1 MVNILW
7 KNIKQS
13 SALLFLL
20 PILSFECSCSSFD
33 ELDSSLQNTDNS
45 TQVLLEKAKSKLLA
59 MGLDT
64 LGMEDAGKYY
74 LVEND
79 ILVEKQAL
87 LSNIETR
94 QFSTQY
100 VVPARSSVRI
110 MVDNSISSTSGWVEA
125 VKDVIEI
132 YNENTGLKLSYV
144 DTAPDILIK
153 KGFIGRE
160 NVCAEG
166 VFPVS
171 DCKPGAFININN
183 HFYEDIDGYL
193 NHRQKVF
200 LLMHE
205 MGHNLG
211 LRHSDCKKWG
221 EEVNPEGM
229 VLVPNTPEIDLDSFM
244 NSGTC
249 GYEWKGLS
257 SFDKLTLET
266 LWPYYYTFT
275 IHFVDA
281 DVPDINVKQNNEY
294 YLSRYLIPKKKG
306 YVFSGWRNT
315 LQAYSPFCYNSVLK
329 MNRTLYATWRQPHGL
344 TKEYVYTGEGENSVT
359 FYLSSA
365 TPVTFTSKVNRAL
378 NSWYDLRKHEGTYS
392 KLEKL
397 NDTFC
402 KTTLIIDM
410 RNKEMWASDDV
421 NQISRSAT
429 FMLEEGQYKLTS
441 SITTKLGDQNYTES
455 GRHGS
460 VESIVEYY

>member
-183 HFYEDIDGYL
+183 HF
-193 NHRQKVF
+193 
-200 LLMHE
+200 
-205 MGHNLG
+205 
-211 LRHSDCKKWG
+211 S
-221 EEVNPEGM
+221 
-229 VLVPNTPEIDLDSFM
+229 LV
-244 NSGTC
+244 
-249 GYEWKGLS
+249 
-257 SFDKLTLET
+257 
-266 LWPYYYTFT
+266 
-275 IHFVDA
+275 
-281 DVPDINVKQNNEY
+281 
-294 YLSRYLIPKKKG
+294 SR
-306 YVFSGWRNT
+306 
-315 LQAYSPFCYNSVLK
+315 
-329 MNRTLYATWRQPHGL
+329 
-344 TKEYVYTGEGENSVT
+344 
-359 FYLSSA
+359 
-365 TPVTFTSKVNRAL
+365 
-378 NSWYDLRKHEGTYS
+378 
-392 KLEKL
+392 
-397 NDTFC
+397 
-402 KTTLIIDM
+402 
-410 RNKEMWASDDV
+410 
-421 NQISRSAT
+421 
-429 FMLEEGQYKLTS
+429 
-441 SITTKLGDQNYTES
+441 
-455 GRHGS
+455 
-460 VESIVEYY
+460 